1 MGMGLV
7 ELRKGYFMVLA
18 DPAHIR
24 AITEQDLEQIL
35 QWRNDARTRKFMFN
49 QEPIE
54 VHAHKAWSRKVKACD
69 QKFVGIVE
77 AAGLTLGFVQFETN
91 KTSTVADWGFYKNPD
106 VPRGAGMLIGICALN
121 HAFHTMGLQKVC
133 ARVLDFNL
141 PSIAMHKRLGFVQEG
156 LLRAQHRLGDL
167 SYDVIC
173 YGLLSHEWRAAN
185 LAKGDEHEVN

>member
-1 MGMGLV
+1 MGMEPA
-7 ELRKGYFMVLA
+7 ELLTGYFMALA
-18 DPAHIR
+18 DPAYLR

-35 QWRNDARTRKFMFN
+35 QWRNDARTRKFMFK

-54 VHAHKAWSRKVKACD
+54 MHAHKAWSRKVNACD

-91 KTSTVADWGFYKNPD
+91 QTSTVADWGFYKNPD
-106 VPRGAGMLIGICALN
+106 APRGTGMLIGICALN
-121 HAFHTMGLQKVC
+121 HAFHTMGLHKVC
-133 ARVLDFNL
+133 ARVLDFNF
-141 PSIAMHKRLGFVQEG
+141 PSIAMHKRLGFIQEG

-173 YGLLSHEWRAAN
+173 YGLLSHEWKASN
-185 LAKGDEHEVN
+185 LSKGNRYEVN